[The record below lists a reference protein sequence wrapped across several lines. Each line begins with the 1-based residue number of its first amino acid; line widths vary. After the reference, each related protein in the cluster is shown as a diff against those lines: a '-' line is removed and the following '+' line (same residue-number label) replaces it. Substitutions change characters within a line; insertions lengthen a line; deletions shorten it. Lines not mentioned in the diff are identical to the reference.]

1 MTSAIPV
8 LRSTNW
14 ANKLV
19 GIWSLC
25 WIQTKPSK
33 WWIMAVNIWKLYIC
47 TAVEKQNIESI
58 LAVMNT
64 TGLVVGISWSR
75 AWKRFRPVRDLNPW
89 PLRYGCS
96 ALSTELTSQ
105 LGAGHYLPCRFG
117 VGHDEERCNNGYIMA
132 SVVSDGENAFKW
144 SNCSR
149 TRIQEFL
156 T

>member
-1 MTSAIPV
+1 MTFAIPV

-33 WWIMAVNIWKLYIC
+33 WWIMAVNMKIIYMHCSWKAEYRIDPRSYEHYW
-47 TAVEKQNIESI
+47 TS
-58 LAVMNT
+58 
-64 TGLVVGISWSR
+64 SWNK

-89 PLRYGCS
+89 PLRYRCS

>member
-33 WWIMAVNIWKLYIC
+33 WWIMAVNIWKLYIIMHC
-47 TAVEKQNIESI
+47 
-58 LAVMNT
+58 
-64 TGLVVGISWSR
+64 SWKEEYRIDPRSYEHYWTSSWNK

-89 PLRYGCS
+89 PLRYRCN

-117 VGHDEERCNNGYIMA
+117 VGHDGERCNNGYIMA

>member
-33 WWIMAVNIWKLYIC
+33 WWIMAVNINMKIIHMHCSWKEEYRIDPRSYEHYW
-47 TAVEKQNIESI
+47 TS
-58 LAVMNT
+58 
-64 TGLVVGISWSR
+64 SWNK

-89 PLRYGCS
+89 PLRYRCS

>member
-1 MTSAIPV
+1 
-8 LRSTNW
+8 
-14 ANKLV
+14 
-19 GIWSLC
+19 
-25 WIQTKPSK
+25 
-33 WWIMAVNIWKLYIC
+33 
-47 TAVEKQNIESI
+47 
-58 LAVMNT
+58 MNT
-64 TGLVVGISWSR
+64 IELVVGI
-75 AWKRFRPVRDLNPW
+75 KPEKDLGRFRHWYR
-89 PLRYGCS
+89 CS

-117 VGHDEERCNNGYIMA
+117 VGHDGERCNNGYIMA